1 MGLYY
6 GFQMC
11 EIEASGFIAN
21 RKLHGEI
28 WPKPVAEMGVVTGDF
43 EDSPIRDWTL

>member
-1 MGLYY
+1 
-6 GFQMC
+6 MC